1 VRKDTVVPKRFR
13 GVIANLIDAEK
24 MTAGT
29 QPSRVPCPCVAQH
42 LVQPTRRSGRPIFF
56 AENVQG
62 CLRLML
68 ILSFVMTTFN
78 LLKENGHIFVRDTL
92 EN

>member
-1 VRKDTVVPKRFR
+1 VVPRRFR

-29 QPSRVPCPCVAQH
+29 QPSGVPCPCAAQH
-42 LVQPTRRSGRPIFF
+42 LLQPTRRSGRPKFI

-68 ILSFVMTTFN
+68 TLMSVKMTLN
-78 LLKENGHIFVRDTL
+78 LPKINGHVFVRDTL